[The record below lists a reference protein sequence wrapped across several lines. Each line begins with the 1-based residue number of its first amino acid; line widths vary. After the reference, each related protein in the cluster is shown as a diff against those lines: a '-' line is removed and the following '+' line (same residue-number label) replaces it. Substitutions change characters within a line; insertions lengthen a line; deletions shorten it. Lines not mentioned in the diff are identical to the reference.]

1 MDLEALVARTLAQSS
16 QVSPAARQFL
26 EGKGPRYAMG
36 RNPDAVGVHQV
47 LGLDGIID
55 DFYGQGTAW
64 QGIPVVKTRD
74 VPVDA
79 WVVNCSTS
87 ISPVAVRRHLARSG
101 FEHVLDLHELV
112 TSSDDALDWPAFV
125 TAQRKEIKEH
135 LDDWTAMFQSLA
147 DETSRRTFL
156 DILRYR
162 LSADPGY
169 MEEYAVRIRDQYFE
183 DFMRYEGETFID
195 AGGYDGDTAQAFAD
209 RYPDYRKII
218 LFEPSETN
226 MRAARERLA
235 GYRDIEYR
243 TVGLSDASGTI
254 AFDQDSGSASAI
266 SGSGTSLIAVDTL
279 DAAVTGP
286 VSVIKMDLEG
296 WETNALRGAV
306 RHIRESRPKL
316 AIAVYHAA
324 ADFRL
329 VHQFVTAFGH
339 DYECYLRHY
348 TQGWSE
354 TVMFFCNPGRMPG
367 ALG

>member
-1 MDLEALVARTLAQSS
+1 MADTLAKSS
-16 QVSPAARQFL
+16 QVSPSARRFL
-26 EGKGPRYAMG
+26 EGNGHRYAVG
-36 RNPDAVGVHQV
+36 RNSDALGVHHV

-55 DFYGQGTAW
+55 DFYDNGTEW
-64 QGIPVVKTRD
+64 RGIPVVKTTD
-74 VPVDA
+74 VPREA

-101 FEHVLDLHELV
+101 FENVLGLHELV
-112 TSSDDALDWPAFV
+112 ASAGGSLDWPAFV
-125 TAQRKEIKEH
+125 TAQRKEIQEH
-135 LDDWTAMFQSLA
+135 LTEWTGMLQSFA

-156 DILRYR
+156 DVLRYR
-162 LSADPGY
+162 LSADPEY
-169 MEEYAVRIRDQYFE
+169 MEEYAVRISDQYFE

-209 RYPDYRKII
+209 RYPDYRQIV

-235 GYRDIEYR
+235 GYRDIEFR
-243 TVGLSDASGTI
+243 TIGLSDSRGKI

-266 SGSGTSLIAVDTL
+266 SGNGTSLIEVDTL
-279 DAAVTGP
+279 DAAVTSQ
-286 VSVIKMDLEG
+286 VNVIKMDLEG
-296 WETNALRGAV
+296 WETNAPRGAV
-306 RHIRESRPKL
+306 RHITESRPKL
-316 AIAVYHAA
+316 AIAVYHDA

-339 DYECYLRHY
+339 GYECYLRHY

-354 TVMFFCNPGRMPG
+354 TVMFFCNPRPPRTKRDS
-367 ALG
+367 L